1 MVLDGVMECCV
12 FLQVEA
18 IVLSDIYLV
27 GGHGGLTHDCR
38 LTCSF
43 LLRSVN

>member
-1 MVLDGVMECCV
+1 MVLDGVTECCV

-27 GGHGGLTHDCR
+27 GGHGGLHMTAG
-38 LTCSF
+38 
-43 LLRSVN
+43 

>member
-1 MVLDGVMECCV
+1 MVLDGVMECF

-27 GGHGGLTHDCR
+27 DGHGGLTHDCR

>member
-18 IVLSDIYLV
+18 IVLSDIYIL
-27 GGHGGLTHDCR
+27 GRWSWWAYT
-38 LTCSF
+38 
-43 LLRSVN
+43 

>member
-12 FLQVEA
+12 VEA